1 MDTFV
6 VFVALAQIILS
17 VMNIA
22 FSIIIDN
29 REISLESQELVARLY
44 QDIVNLINIIENNE
58 NLEVL

>member
-1 MDTFV
+1 MIYLTRRQI
-6 VFVALAQIILS
+6 QIIQDCKNRLR
-17 VMNIA
+17 
-22 FSIIIDN
+22 IIDN